1 MKTILV
7 PTDFSDAATNAAEYA
22 VSLAKEINAKV
33 TLLHVYH
40 VPVPTTE
47 SPILVITNDEMQK
60 DNEKEL
66 KKLASHLKGNT
77 KVEITYKAVMGMA
90 VEEISE
96 EEKTANLIVMGMK
109 GAGKLSEIVLG
120 SIATATLRKAKI
132 PTLII
137 PAHTKFRV
145 PKRIV
150 FACDYSAKTDYNT
163 IEPLKE
169 LVQKFDSKLFV
180 LNVKSN
186 KETISADEAGAGL
199 RLENKLNETNHIYHC
214 SENENLI
221 DGINEFVK
229 DKKAEMIV
237 TIPHRHNLLERL
249 FHKSISK
256 EIAFHTHVPLLTL
269 PDNHQSMPAYFL

>member
-1 MKTILV
+1 MKTIIV

-22 VSLAKEINAKV
+22 VSLAKEINAKI

-40 VPVPTTE
+40 VPIPSTE
-47 SPILVITNDEMQK
+47 SPIMVITNDEMQK
-60 DNEKEL
+60 NNEKAL

-120 SIATATLRKAKI
+120 SIATATLRNAKI

-150 FACDYSAKTDYNT
+150 FACDYSAKNDYNT

-169 LVQKFDSKLFV
+169 LVQKFNSKLFI

-186 KETISADEAGAGL
+186 KDIISEDEAGASL
-199 RLENKLNETNHIYHC
+199 RLENKLNDTNHIYHC

-221 DGINEFVK
+221 DGINEFAEN
-229 DKKAEMIV
+229 KKAEMIV

-269 PDNHQSMPAYFL
+269 PDNHKSLPAYFL